1 MKFKSM
7 GTFDGGVITSSASGA
22 SAPQR
27 LQTMDAAAI
36 ANGGAFLQ
44 SELEKRDTTI
54 RQPLTSFTYGRDIPM
69 RVGGGWAEFVSAM
82 NVEYGVTGGSGD
94 GLVHAGGANGIPM
107 VHANFDKGMFKTHIF
122 SIGMR
127 IMWVDMQREKLT
139 GRSLESILRDG
150 VRMAYDKHM
159 DANVYAGIKTY
170 GSTGLLNNPE
180 ITVTSAAAT
189 GGTSKSTKFKDKTP
203 DQILKDVN
211 DAILASWEAAE
222 YDRDAIPNHII
233 MPYEQF
239 NYLATTKVT
248 ELAEKTI
255 LQFLLEN
262 NVAKT
267 NGSDL
272 YIGGCSWC
280 QGAGS
285 GGSDRMMVYINKD
298 RYLAADELAPLS
310 RVMTQPNTENVC
322 YDTAYMAN
330 LSEVQMYYENI
341 SRYVDGI

>member
-1 MKFKSM
+1 MGFESM
-7 GTFDGGVITSSASGA
+7 GTFDGGMVASSPA
-22 SAPQR
+22 SAASPQR
-27 LQTMDAAAI
+27 FQTMDAAAV

-44 SELEKRDTTI
+44 SELEKRDNTI

-107 VHANFDKGMFKTHIF
+107 VQANFDKGLFKTHIF

-150 VRMAYDKHM
+150 IRMAYDKHM
-159 DANVYAGIKTY
+159 DVNVYSGIRKY
-170 GSTGLLNNPE
+170 GSTGLINNPNV
-180 ITVTSAAAT
+180 VTANAAAA
-189 GGTSKSTKFKDKTP
+189 GKSGSTKFKDKTP
-203 DQILKDVN
+203 DQILEEIN
-211 DAILASWEAAE
+211 SAILAVWEAAE
-222 YDRDAIPNHII
+222 FDRDAVPNHII
-233 MPYEQF
+233 MPYGQF

-255 LQFLLEN
+255 LQFLLDN

-280 QGAGS
+280 QGAGT
-285 GGSDRMMVYINKD
+285 GGSDRMMVYINKE
-298 RYLAADELAPLS
+298 RFVAADELAPLS

-341 SRYVDGI
+341 MRYVDGI

>member
-1 MKFKSM
+1 MSKFQSM
-7 GTFDGGVITSSASGA
+7 GTFDGGVISSSPTGA
-22 SAPQR
+22 AAPQR
-27 LQTMDAAAI
+27 FQTMDSAAI
-36 ANGGAFLQ
+36 ANGGALLQ
-44 SELEKRDTTI
+44 SELEKKDNVI
-54 RQPLTSFTYGRDIPM
+54 RQPLTSFTYSRDIPM

-82 NVEYGVTGGSGD
+82 NVGYGVTGGSED

-107 VHANFDKGMFKTHIF
+107 VQANFDKGLFKTHIF

-150 VRMAYDKHM
+150 IRMAYDKHM
-159 DANVYAGIKTY
+159 DANVYVGIKRY
-170 GSTGLLNNPE
+170 GSTGLINNPE
-180 ITVTSAAAT
+180 AAAT
-189 GGTSKSTKFKDKTP
+189 GTGSSTKFKDKTP
-203 DQILKDVN
+203 DQILRDIN
-211 DAILASWEAAE
+211 DAILAVWETAE
-222 YDRDAIPNHII
+222 YDRDAVPNHII
-233 MPYEQF
+233 MPYEQI

-255 LQFLLEN
+255 LQFLLDN

-280 QGAGS
+280 KGAGT
-285 GGSDRMMVYINKD
+285 GGNDRMVVYINKE
-298 RYLAADELAPLS
+298 RYVASDELAPLS
-310 RVMTQPNTENVC
+310 RAMTQPNAENVC

-330 LSEVQMYYENI
+330 ISEVQMYYEDI
-341 SRYVDGI
+341 MRYVDGI

>member
-1 MKFKSM
+1 MNFKNM
-7 GTFDGGVITSSASGA
+7 GTFDGGVIASSPAGTSSMGRMQS
-22 SAPQR
+22 
-27 LQTMDAAAI
+27 MDAAAI

-44 SELEKRDTTI
+44 SELEKRDNTI

-69 RVGGGWAEFVSAM
+69 RVGGGWAEFISAM
-82 NVEYGVTGGSGD
+82 NVEYGVTGGSED

-107 VHANFDKGMFKTHIF
+107 VQANFDKGLFKTHVF

-150 VRMAYDKHM
+150 IRMSYDKHM
-159 DANVYAGIKTY
+159 DANVYVGIKKY
-170 GSTGLLNNPE
+170 GSTGLINNPDV
-180 ITVTSAAAT
+180 VTTNAAAT
-189 GGTSKSTKFKDKTP
+189 GTSSSTRFKDKTP
-203 DQILKDVN
+203 DQILQDIN
-211 DAILASWEAAE
+211 AAILASWEAAE
-222 YDRDAIPNHII
+222 FDREAVPNHII

-255 LQFLLEN
+255 LQFLLDN

-280 QGAGS
+280 KGAGA
-285 GGSDRMMVYINKD
+285 GGTDRMMVYINKD
-298 RYLAADELAPLS
+298 RFIAADELAPLS
-310 RVMTQPNTENVC
+310 RIMTQPNAENVC

-330 LSEVQMYYENI
+330 ISEVQMYYENI
-341 SRYVDGI
+341 MRYVDGI

>member
-1 MKFKSM
+1 MSKFQSM
-7 GTFDGGVITSSASGA
+7 GTFDGGVISSSPTGA
-22 SAPQR
+22 AAPQR
-27 LQTMDAAAI
+27 FQTMDSAAI
-36 ANGGAFLQ
+36 ANGGALLQ
-44 SELEKRDTTI
+44 SELEKKDNVI
-54 RQPLTSFTYGRDIPM
+54 RQPLTSFTYSRDIPM

-82 NVEYGVTGGSGD
+82 NVGYGVTGGSED

-107 VHANFDKGMFKTHIF
+107 VQANFDKGLFKTHIF

-150 VRMAYDKHM
+150 IRMAYDKHM
-159 DANVYAGIKTY
+159 DANVYVGIKRY
-170 GSTGLLNNPE
+170 GSTGLINNPE
-180 ITVTSAAAT
+180 VTTANAAAT
-189 GGTSKSTKFKDKTP
+189 GTGSSTKFKDKTP
-203 DQILKDVN
+203 DQILRDIN
-211 DAILASWEAAE
+211 DAILAVWETAE
-222 YDRDAIPNHII
+222 YDRDAVPNHII
-233 MPYEQF
+233 MPYEQI

-255 LQFLLEN
+255 LQFLLDN

-280 QGAGS
+280 KGAGT
-285 GGSDRMMVYINKD
+285 GGNDRMVVYINKEQ
-298 RYLAADELAPLS
+298 YVASDELAPLS
-310 RVMTQPNTENVC
+310 RAMTQPNAENVC

-330 LSEVQMYYENI
+330 ISEVQMYYEDI
-341 SRYVDGI
+341 MRYVDGI

>member
-7 GTFDGGVITSSASGA
+7 GTYDGGVISSSPA
-22 SAPQR
+22 SAAVPQR
-27 LQTMDAAAI
+27 FQTMDAAAI
-36 ANGGAFLQ
+36 ANNGAFLQ
-44 SELEKRDTTI
+44 SELEKRDNTI

-69 RVGGGWAEFVSAM
+69 RVGGGWAEFISAM
-82 NVEYGVTGGSGD
+82 NVEYGVTGGSED
-94 GLVHAGGANGIPM
+94 GLVQAGGANGIPM
-107 VHANFDKGMFKTHIF
+107 IQANFDKGLFKTHIF

-150 VRMAYDKHM
+150 IRMAYDKHM
-159 DANVYAGIKTY
+159 DANIYAGIKKY
-170 GSTGLLNNPE
+170 GSTGLLNNPN
-180 ITVTSAAAT
+180 VTAANAAGT
-189 GGTSKSTKFKDKTP
+189 GTSGSTKFVDKTP

-211 DAILASWEAAE
+211 DAILAVWATAE
-222 YDRDAIPNHII
+222 YDRDAVPNHII
-233 MPYEQF
+233 MPYEQI

-248 ELAEKTI
+248 DLAEKTI
-255 LQFLLEN
+255 LQFLLDN

-280 QGAGS
+280 KGAGA
-285 GGSDRMMVYINKD
+285 GGTDRMMVYINKE
-298 RYLAADELAPLS
+298 RYVAADELAPLS
-310 RVMTQPNTENVC
+310 RIMTQPNTENVC

-341 SRYVDGI
+341 MRYVDGI

>member
-1 MKFKSM
+1 MRYESM
-7 GTFDGGVITSSASGA
+7 GTFDGGMVASSPVGAAS
-22 SAPQR
+22 PQR
-27 LQTMDAAAI
+27 LQSMDAAAI

-44 SELEKRDTTI
+44 SELEKRDNTI

-107 VHANFDKGMFKTHIF
+107 VQANFDKGLFKTHIF

-127 IMWVDMQREKLT
+127 VMWVDMQREKLT

-150 VRMAYDKHM
+150 IRMAYDKHM
-159 DANVYAGIKTY
+159 DVNVYAGIKKY
-170 GSTGLLNNPE
+170 GSTGLLNNPD
-180 ITVTSAAAT
+180 VVASNAAAT
-189 GGTSKSTKFKDKTP
+189 GASGSSRFADKTP
-203 DQILKDVN
+203 DQILKDIN
-211 DAILASWEAAE
+211 DAILAVWESAE
-222 YDRDAIPNHII
+222 YDRDAVPNHII
-233 MPYEQF
+233 MPYEQV

-255 LQFLLEN
+255 LQFLADN
-262 NVAKT
+262 NVAKA

-280 QGAGS
+280 KGAGA
-285 GGSDRMMVYINKD
+285 GGTDRMMVYINKE
-298 RYLAADELAPLS
+298 RFVAADELAPLS
-310 RVMTQPNTENVC
+310 RIMTQANTENVC

-330 LSEVQMYYENI
+330 ISEAQLYYENI
-341 SRYVDGI
+341 MRYVDGI

>member
-1 MKFKSM
+1 MKFKDM
-7 GTFDGGVITSSASGA
+7 GTFDGGTVASSPA
-22 SAPQR
+22 SAVSPQKLR
-27 LQTMDAAAI
+27 MMDSAAI

-44 SELEKRDTTI
+44 SELEKRDNTV

-94 GLVHAGGANGIPM
+94 GLLHAGGANGIPM
-107 VHANFDKGMFKTHIF
+107 VQANFDKGMFKTHIF

-150 VRMAYDKHM
+150 IRMAYDKHM
-159 DANVYAGIKTY
+159 DVNVYAGIKKY
-170 GSTGLLNNPE
+170 GSTGLINNPNV
-180 ITVTSAAAT
+180 VTASAAAA
-189 GGTSKSTKFKDKTP
+189 GTSGSTKFKDKTP
-203 DQILKDVN
+203 DQILEDIN
-211 DAILASWEAAE
+211 SAILAVWEAAE
-222 YDRDAIPNHII
+222 YDRDAVPNHII

-255 LQFLLEN
+255 LQFLLDN

-267 NGSDL
+267 NGGDL

-280 QGAGS
+280 KGAGA
-285 GGSDRMMVYINKD
+285 GGTDRMMVYINKE
-298 RYLAADELAPLS
+298 RFVAADELAPLS
-310 RVMTQPNTENVC
+310 RIMTQPNTENVC

-330 LSEVQMYYENI
+330 LSEVQLYYENI
-341 SRYVDGI
+341 MRYVDGI